1 MPKLE
6 DKNKDKQNIVEQSIN
21 ANISR
26 LGPTLNIKGE
36 LSCNEDLIIEGQ
48 FQGKLDLKN
57 HNLSVEQ
64 AGKVDA
70 DIHASNITIKGKVK
84 GNIFASG
91 KVYIQKEGQMIGDVS
106 ASRISILD
114 GAQFKG
120 SVKMVSAIQ

>member
-21 ANISR
+21 TNISR

-36 LSCNEDLIIEGQ
+36 LSSNEDLIIEGQ

-57 HNLSVEQ
+57 HNLLVEQ

-70 DIHASNITIKGKVK
+70 DIHVRNITIKGKVK

-120 SVKMVSAIQ
+120 SVKMVSTIQ

>member
-36 LSCNEDLIIEGQ
+36 LSSNEDLIIEGQ

-57 HNLSVEQ
+57 HNLSVEH
-64 AGKVDA
+64 AGKVNA
-70 DIHASNITIKGKVK
+70 DIHAGNITIKGKVK

-120 SVKMVSAIQ
+120 SVKMVSEI

>member
-6 DKNKDKQNIVEQSIN
+6 DMNKDKQNIVEQSIN

-36 LSCNEDLIIEGQ
+36 LSSNEDLIIEGQ

-57 HNLSVEQ
+57 HNLLVEQ

-70 DIHASNITIKGKVK
+70 DIHARNITIKGKVK

-106 ASRISILD
+106 TSRISILD

-120 SVKMVSAIQ
+120 SVKMISAIQ

>member
-6 DKNKDKQNIVEQSIN
+6 EKNKDKQNIVEQSIN

-36 LSCNEDLIIEGQ
+36 LSSNEDLIIEGQ

-57 HNLSVEQ
+57 HNLLVEQ

-70 DIHASNITIKGKVK
+70 DIHASNIIIKGKVK

>member
-6 DKNKDKQNIVEQSIN
+6 DMNKDKQNIIEQSIN

-36 LSCNEDLIIEGQ
+36 LSSNEDLIIEGQ

-57 HNLSVEQ
+57 HNLLVEQ

-70 DIHASNITIKGKVK
+70 DIHARNITIKGKVK

-106 ASRISILD
+106 TSRISILD

-120 SVKMVSAIQ
+120 SVKMISAIQ

>member
-6 DKNKDKQNIVEQSIN
+6 DMNNDKQSMVEKSMHAI
-21 ANISR
+21 ISR

-36 LSCNEDLIIEGQ
+36 LSSNEDLIIEGQ

-57 HNLSVEQ
+57 HNLLVEQ

-70 DIHASNITIKGKVK
+70 DIHVRNITIKGKVK

-91 KVYIQKEGQMIGDVS
+91 KVYIQKEAQMIGDVS

>member
-1 MPKLE
+1 MPKLK

-36 LSCNEDLIIEGQ
+36 LSSNEDLIIEGQ

-57 HNLSVEQ
+57 HNLSVEH
-64 AGKVDA
+64 AGKVNA
-70 DIHASNITIKGKVK
+70 DIHAGNITIKGKVK

-120 SVKMVSAIQ
+120 SVKMVSEI

>member
-36 LSCNEDLIIEGQ
+36 LSSNEDLIIEGQ

-57 HNLSVEQ
+57 HNLLVEQ

-70 DIHASNITIKGKVK
+70 DIHARNITIKGKVK

-106 ASRISILD
+106 TSRISILD

>member
-6 DKNKDKQNIVEQSIN
+6 DMNKDKQNIVEQSIN

-36 LSCNEDLIIEGQ
+36 LSSNEDLIIEGQ

-57 HNLSVEQ
+57 HNLLVEQ

-70 DIHASNITIKGKVK
+70 DIHARNITIKGKVK

-106 ASRISILD
+106 TSRISILD

-120 SVKMVSAIQ
+120 SVKMISVIQ

>member
-57 HNLSVEQ
+57 HNLSVEH
-64 AGKVDA
+64 AGKVNA
-70 DIHASNITIKGKVK
+70 DIHAGNITIKGKVK

-91 KVYIQKEGQMIGDVS
+91 KVHIQKEGQMIGDVS